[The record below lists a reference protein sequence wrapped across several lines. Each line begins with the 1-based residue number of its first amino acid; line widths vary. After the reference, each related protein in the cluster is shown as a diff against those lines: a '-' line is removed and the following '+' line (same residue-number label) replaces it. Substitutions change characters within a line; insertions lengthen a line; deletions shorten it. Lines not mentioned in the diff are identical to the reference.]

1 MRALSVVIAVCYG
14 LFVSAPARAAGF
26 GDWAAIVVSADNH
39 SHSGAPSEVFDN
51 GRRDVAAGLLRLG
64 FAPGNLIQFSIAS
77 DSHPGTE
84 HADKQTIAND
94 LWDLSNRTTGGC
106 FAYLT
111 SHGSPDGMVL
121 GDGYLTPG
129 ALAGML
135 DNACGSRPTVVFVV
149 ACFSGV
155 FVDALSGPNRF
166 VPGLAAPNRLV
177 LTAARPDRPS
187 FGCGDNDHY
196 TFFDNCWLDSV
207 GGVGDFGSLA
217 TAVRACVS
225 RKEAQINALPSEPQ
239 LSIGAT
245 IAAAMPRWR

>member
-1 MRALSVVIAVCYG
+1 MSVGTFMRYFSMVFALCCAAV
-14 LFVSAPARAAGF
+14 LATPAAAAGF
-26 GDWAAIVVSADNH
+26 ADWAAIVVAGDWH

-51 GRRDVAAGLLRLG
+51 ARKDVATDLTRLG
-64 FAPGNLIQFSIAS
+64 FAPNNILQFSVRPERY
-77 DSHPGTE
+77 PGSGAA
-84 HADKQTIAND
+84 HSDKQTIAND

-106 FAYLT
+106 LAYFT

-121 GDGYLTPG
+121 DEGLLTPS
-129 ALAGML
+129 AMAAML

-166 VPGLAAPNRLV
+166 VM
-177 LTAARPDRPS
+177 TAARPDRPS

-207 GGVGDFGSLA
+207 NASGDFPALA
-217 TAVRACVS
+217 NTIRACVS
-225 RKEAQINALPSEPQ
+225 RKEAEIHAYPSEPQ
-239 LSIGAT
+239 LSIGANVT
-245 IAAAMPRWR
+245 AQLPRLH